1 MSINKKNLKE
11 FILKQGKEATEANKS
26 RNKNLDE
33 WSKRFEAL
41 RSTASL
47 DDDIKK
53 KPWYGASNVGI
64 PIDATVVY
72 TIVARLVKATWG
84 VTPEIGVRPS
94 DLKHSNPLQNYIN
107 WQMWDEMRMFMP
119 LMMVYQGMLVDGDKI
134 IKTSIEKDEVYFDD
148 DVILFVDAKG
158 NPYISK
164 ETGAEVEAEHE
175 DQPSIFDENLIEY
188 KPRKVESTKSRVT
201 YYGPK
206 ATNVPTKHIIVPQDA
221 DDTDPSKLDWIIH
234 EFWKPYG
241 WVHTKA
247 EQYPEIFD
255 KDVVAKLRKNKDKE
269 RAMEEDPKMKVL
281 GLDLKTK
288 TKMYKFWEWHG
299 RFEDDKGNTH
309 ELVSLLA
316 PDEKEFIG
324 YVPNRF
330 FFKRG
335 RRQFVHYSAF
345 PQDGKF
351 WGKGVP
357 EWLRGI
363 RSMLDALINTGLDRN
378 AIYDNAPILFD
389 IKNSGFDPSE
399 HKFGPGKS
407 WGLRKITPDALRR
420 LEIPPTGE
428 NSMLREEMLFDIVQ
442 KLFGVSDYA
451 LGSMRGKGTTSGTK
465 TATGVSS
472 ILNEGNMRF
481 DVIIRLVQ
489 QQSNPELA
497 NQIFGHFVMNRY
509 SIMKEKGLNK
519 PKSIFDPIMAMSE
532 DELNSDF
539 DYVFKGNT
547 STVNPQ
553 IEQQQAVQLYE
564 LFTKTKNPFVVSDP
578 DVVHD
583 MTEQI
588 LNSFEVKGLKIKTV
602 DEYRKMNAT
611 EPMNAKKMQEEAL
624 AKHQQEGGSAQQE
637 QTQGVS

>member
-1 MSINKKNLKE
+1 MSINKKDLKE

-26 RNKNLDE
+26 RAKNIDE
-33 WSKRFEAL
+33 WQKRFEAL

-53 KPWYGASNVGI
+53 KPWYGAANVGI

-72 TIVARLVKATWG
+72 TIVARLVRATWG

-94 DLKHSNPLQNYIN
+94 DLKHSNPLQAYIN
-107 WQMWDEMRMFMP
+107 WQLWDEMRMFMP
-119 LMMVYQGMLVDGDKI
+119 LMMIYQGMMVDGDKI
-134 IKTSIEKDEVYFDD
+134 VKTSIEKDEVYFDD
-148 DVILFVDAKG
+148 DVIMFVDAEG

-164 ETGAEVEAEHE
+164 ETGSEVEAEHE
-175 DQPSIFDENLIEY
+175 DQPSIYDENLIEY

-206 ATNVPTKHIIVPQDA
+206 ATNIPIKHVIVPQDA
-221 DDTDPSKLDWIIH
+221 DTTDCSEVDWIIH

-241 WVHTKA
+241 WIHTKA
-247 EQYPEIFD
+247 EQSPEIFD
-255 KDVVAKLRKNKDKE
+255 KDAVAVLKKNKDKT

-288 TKMYKFWEWHG
+288 TKMFKFWEWHG
-299 RFEDDKGNTH
+299 KFEDDDGNTH
-309 ELVSLLA
+309 ELIALLC
-316 PDEKEFIG
+316 PDEKEFLG
-324 YVPNRF
+324 FVPNRF
-330 FFKRG
+330 YFKRG
-335 RRQFVHYSAF
+335 RRQFVHYTAF

-378 AIYDNAPILFD
+378 AIFDNAPILFD
-389 IKNSGFDPSE
+389 IKNSGFDPDT
-399 HKFGPGKS
+399 HKFGPGKT
-407 WGLRKITPDALRR
+407 WGLRKITPEAIRR
-420 LEIPPTGE
+420 LEMPMTGE
-428 NSMLREEMLFDIVQ
+428 NSLQREEMLFDIVQ
-442 KLFGVSDYA
+442 KLFGVNDYA
-451 LGSMRGKGTTSGTK
+451 LGSSRGKGTTAANK
-465 TATGVSS
+465 TAMGVSS
-472 ILNEGNMRF
+472 IVNEGNLRF
-481 DVIIRLVQ
+481 DVMIRLVQ
-489 QQSNPELA
+489 QYSNPELA
-497 NQIFGHFVMNRY
+497 NQVFGHFIMNRY
-509 SIMKEKGLNK
+509 SIMQQKGLKK
-519 PKSIFDPIMAMSE
+519 PRSIFDPIMQMSE
-532 DELNSDF
+532 DELNADF

-564 LFTKTKNPFVVSDP
+564 LFTKTQNPFVVSDP

-588 LNSFEVKGLKIKTV
+588 LNSFEVKGLKIKTKE
-602 DEYRKMNAT
+602 EYRKMHAT
-611 EPMNAKKMQEEAL
+611 EGKGAQQQIQEAIQ
-624 AKHQQEGGSAQQE
+624 KQGQGQQQE
-637 QTQGVS
+637 QPQGAA